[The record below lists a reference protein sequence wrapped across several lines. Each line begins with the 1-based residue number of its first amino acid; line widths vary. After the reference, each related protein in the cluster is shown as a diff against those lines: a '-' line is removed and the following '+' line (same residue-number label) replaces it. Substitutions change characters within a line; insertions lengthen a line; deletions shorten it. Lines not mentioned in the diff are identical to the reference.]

1 MSSSS
6 RFRTGTHAHR
16 IESTG
21 WGWELAG
28 RGARK
33 DQEGGRAR
41 DVIEVA
47 SKHLNTMG
55 VSVEWFSAIADEL
68 KISRPALYNFAV
80 DRGDLLF
87 KCYAH
92 ACDVFDAAL
101 AQALSSSV
109 ASAEILEAFL
119 TITAAPG
126 QRETAVMSEL
136 DALPQDARALIV
148 ARRDG
153 IAAQLEA
160 VIEQGVRNGAFRPVD
175 TRIVSHAVL
184 GMASWAPIYRRWT
197 TSRLAPGAL
206 GVKELLFRGLAAD
219 PNAPFDKLAGPV
231 RAEPSRIDPFDRE
244 ALNAARQEAILAAAA
259 SLFNRKGIGAT
270 RVEDVGA
277 AVGLSKRAI
286 FHHIGQK
293 DALVDACVARS
304 NRLNLGVM
312 DAAENL
318 PVSRLEATY
327 AAVRDV
333 IDAAR
338 DPDQSILVLHVGFGL
353 LSPAG
358 RRAATRDSRL
368 LAEGYRRIL
377 RQGQAE
383 GSIRDL
389 PVNETVASL
398 PAVFSWAVRSSAP
411 SLGDRAHVADELATL
426 TVRGILA

>member
-1 MSSSS
+1 
-6 RFRTGTHAHR
+6 
-16 IESTG
+16 
-21 WGWELAG
+21 
-28 RGARK
+28 
-33 DQEGGRAR
+33 
-41 DVIEVA
+41 
-47 SKHLNTMG
+47 MG
-55 VSVEWFSAIADEL
+55 VSVEWFGAIADEL

-87 KCYAH
+87 KCYSH
-92 ACDVFDAAL
+92 SCDVFDAAL
-101 AQALSSSV
+101 AQALADSTTP
-109 ASAEILEAFL
+109 AETLDAFL
-119 TITAAPG
+119 TTAAAPG
-126 QRETAVMSEL
+126 KGETAVISEI
-136 DALPQDARALIV
+136 DALPEDARVMIV
-148 ARRDG
+148 ERRDG
-153 IAAQLEA
+153 IAAQLET
-160 VIEQGVRNGAFRPVD
+160 VVKLGVQSGLFRPVD

-197 TSRLAPGAL
+197 TSHLAPGAV

-219 PNAPFDKLAGPV
+219 PDAPFNKLAGPV
-231 RAEPSRIDPFDRE
+231 RAQPPRIDPFDRE

-286 FHHIGQK
+286 FHHIGHK

-304 NRLNLGVM
+304 YRLNLGVM
-312 DAAENL
+312 DAAEKL
-318 PVSRLEATY
+318 PVTRLEATY

-338 DPDQSILVLHVGFGL
+338 NPELSILMLNVGFGL

-368 LAEGYRRIL
+368 LEEGYKRIL

-383 GSIRDL
+383 GSVREFNVDEI
-389 PVNETVASL
+389 VASL
-398 PAVFSWAVRSSAP
+398 SGVFSWAVRSSAP
-411 SLGDRAHVADELATL
+411 SLGDREHVADVLATL